1 MNSNNQNE
9 YNASFTTSVPNYS
22 TSYPLT
28 NDQTTVL
35 NNMNYKD
42 YLMMIEGS
50 NHQFSG
56 GPELYSSLGTMD
68 KILSITGAV
77 LGALG
82 VPGAGMVV
90 GAVQKILDILAPED
104 PWAQFME
111 RVEQL
116 VNQKIEK
123 QTRDKAIAELEGLVN
138 NFQLY
143 LVALEEWKAAP
154 SSTRVQRDV
163 KNRFEILDSL
173 FTQYIP
179 SFRISSYEVPLL
191 TVYTQAAN
199 LHLLLLRDASVLG
212 EKWGWNTLTINNYYD
227 RQMKLTAEYSNHCV
241 KWYNTGLD
249 RLRGSTAQQWFTFN
263 QYRREMTLMVLDLV
277 ALFPNYDTRTYPME
291 THAELTRTVYTDP
304 IAYDQVGDN
313 NWRKYGP
320 SFSELESLIRPP
332 SLFTWLDSINIYTT
346 KVSYFERYI
355 NSWTGHLLRLSYT
368 NSTKCTASEHGNNRD
383 YINQFFVNAQS
394 KDIYQTIAYPY
405 AFRVGPTLEKLNYIY
420 GVPKLVFNMTP
431 EAGPAHTSI
440 YSQATGGSYLQ
451 SLTKDSESELPTA
464 PLSDKPIAPF
474 SDKSQ
479 PNEETYTHRLA
490 YATMIQTPKIN
501 GKGYLPL
508 LGWTHRSVKRSNTV
522 YTDKI
527 TQIPV
532 VKGSEIW
539 NTSIIIN
546 SGYAGGGIIK
556 DTKSST
562 HDTSLTRMV
571 SLGIKTEDLK
581 PSVFAKYRIR
591 VKYAADVDGQFEVFI
606 NNTSPVKVNFK
617 ATMTSG
623 ANLQYNSFKYVE
635 YTGYSNNRE
644 VSLQISS
651 STPQGR
657 TRNVYI
663 DKIEF
668 IPENANNKSG
678 EDLEEAKKAVNSLFT
693 NTKESLQTGITDH
706 QINQA
711 GNLVE
716 CLSDELHPNEK
727 RLLWDAAKEAK
738 RLIQVRNSI

>member
-9 YNASFTTSVPNYS
+9 YNASSTTSVPNYS
-22 TSYPLT
+22 TGYPLT
-28 NDQTTVL
+28 NAQTTVL

-56 GPELYSSLGTMD
+56 YPELYSSLGVID
-68 KILSITGAV
+68 KILTITGAV

-90 GAVQKILDILAPED
+90 GAVQKILDIMAPGD
-104 PWAQFME
+104 PWAQLME

-116 VNQKIEK
+116 VDQKIET
-123 QTRDKAIAELEGLVN
+123 QIRRKAIAELEGLVD

-143 LVALEEWKAAP
+143 LDDLKAWQAVP
-154 SSTRVQRDV
+154 SSTRALRNVRQR
-163 KNRFEILDSL
+163 FISLDTL

-199 LHLLLLRDASVLG
+199 LHLLLLRDASVFG
-212 EKWGWNTLTINNYYD
+212 EEWGWNTSTINIFYD

-277 ALFPNYDTRTYPME
+277 ALFPNYDVRTYPME

-304 IAYDQVGDN
+304 IGYDQVGDN
-313 NWRKYGP
+313 NWRNYGP
-320 SFSELESLIRPP
+320 SFSELESFIRPP
-332 SLFTWLDSINIYTT
+332 SLFTWLDSINIFTT
-346 KVSYFERYI
+346 KVSYLERYI
-355 NSWTGHLLRLSYT
+355 NSWTGHRLRLSYT
-368 NSTKCTASEHGNNRD
+368 NSTRYTASDHGDNRN
-383 YINQFFVNAQS
+383 YINQFLVDARS
-394 KDIYQTIAYPY
+394 EDIYQTISYPH
-405 AFRVGPTLEKLNYIY
+405 AFRVGPIVQKLNYIY

-464 PLSDKPIAPF
+464 SFSDKP
-474 SDKSQ
+474 Q

-490 YATMIQTPKIN
+490 YATMIQMPKIN

-508 LGWTHRSVKRSNTV
+508 LGWTHRSVNRSNTV

-532 VKGSEIW
+532 VKGADIY
-539 NTSIIIN
+539 NTSTIIN

-556 DTKSST
+556 DTKASN
-562 HDTSLTRMV
+562 HNTSLTRMV
-571 SLGIKTEDLK
+571 SLGIKTEDPN

-635 YTGYSNNRE
+635 YTGHFNNRE
-644 VSLQISS
+644 VSLNISS

-668 IPENANNKSG
+668 IPENVNNKSR
-678 EDLEEAKKAVNSLFT
+678 EDLEFAKKAVNSLFT
-693 NTKESLQTGITDH
+693 NTKEALQTGITDY

-716 CLSDELHPNEK
+716 SLSDELHPNEK